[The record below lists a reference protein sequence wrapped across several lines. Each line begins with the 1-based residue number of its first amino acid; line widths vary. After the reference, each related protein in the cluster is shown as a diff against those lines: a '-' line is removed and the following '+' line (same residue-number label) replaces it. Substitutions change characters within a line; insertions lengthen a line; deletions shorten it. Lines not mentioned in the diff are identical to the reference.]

1 MMNRLRAKTESRD
14 SWQPLILV
22 SQKIPT
28 AMESKKRILV
38 VDDEQEITLV
48 LRSGLAT
55 HGYEVRAAAEG
66 EAALELFQAWTPD
79 LVVTDLS
86 MPNMNGLKLC
96 GQLRAISSVPII
108 VLSVKG
114 DEATKIEALDAGA
127 DDYVTK
133 PFGMGELLARVR
145 AALRRSPATSE
156 ETTLIED
163 GDFRV
168 DLATRAVHVDGK
180 EIRLSP
186 KEFDLLVFL
195 FRNSGKV
202 LTHRTLL
209 ANVWGG
215 DYTDQTEYLRVFIRH
230 LRKKIE
236 PDPAKPRYILTDPWV
251 GYRFVPGNAETRP

>member
-1 MMNRLRAKTESRD
+1 
-14 SWQPLILV
+14 
-22 SQKIPT
+22 
-28 AMESKKRILV
+28 MEPRKRILV

-48 LRSGLAT
+48 LRSGLT
-55 HGYEVRAAAEG
+55 RHSFEVRVAGEG
-66 EAALELFQAWTPD
+66 EAALDLFQAWTPD
-79 LVVTDLS
+79 LVITDLS

-96 GQLRAISSVPII
+96 RRLREISAVPII
-108 VLSVKG
+108 VLSVKS
-114 DEATKIEALDAGA
+114 DEATKVEALDAGA

-145 AALRRSPATSE
+145 ATLRRSSLTKE
-156 ETTLIED
+156 EGSVIEA

-168 DLATRAVHVDGK
+168 DFETRAVHVGER

-186 KEFDLLVFL
+186 KEFDLLAFL
-195 FRNSGKV
+195 LRHPGKV

-209 ANVWGG
+209 ANIWGG

-251 GYRFVPGNAETRP
+251 GYRFVPGK

>member
-1 MMNRLRAKTESRD
+1 
-14 SWQPLILV
+14 
-22 SQKIPT
+22 
-28 AMESKKRILV
+28 METRKRILV

-48 LRSGLAT
+48 LRSGLAK
-55 HGYEVRAAAEG
+55 HGFDVRVAGEG
-66 EAALELFQAWTPD
+66 EAALELFRAWTPD
-79 LVVTDLS
+79 LVITDLS

-96 GQLRAISSVPII
+96 RRLRETSSVPII
-108 VLSVKG
+108 ILSVKG
-114 DEATKIEALDAGA
+114 DEVTKVEALDAGA

-145 AALRRSPATSE
+145 ATLRRSP
-156 ETTLIED
+156 ETGNEGTAIKE

-168 DLATRAVHVDGK
+168 DFETRAVEVSGK

-195 FRNSGKV
+195 IRNSGKV

-215 DYTDQTEYLRVFIRH
+215 NYTDQTEYLRVFIRH

-236 PDPAKPRYILTDPWV
+236 PDPAKPQYILTDPWV
-251 GYRFVPGNAETRP
+251 GYRFVPGK

>member
-1 MMNRLRAKTESRD
+1 
-14 SWQPLILV
+14 
-22 SQKIPT
+22 
-28 AMESKKRILV
+28 METRKRILV

-48 LRSGLAT
+48 LRSGLAK
-55 HGYEVRAAAEG
+55 HGFDVRVAGEG
-66 EAALELFQAWTPD
+66 EAALDLFRAWTPD
-79 LVVTDLS
+79 LVITDLS

-96 GQLRAISSVPII
+96 EQLRQTSGVPII
-108 VLSVKG
+108 ILSVKG

-145 AALRRSPATSE
+145 ATLRRSPEASREGSVIE
-156 ETTLIED
+156 E
-163 GDFRV
+163 GDFRI
-168 DLATRAVHVDGK
+168 DLETRTVLVSER

-186 KEFDLLVFL
+186 KEFDLLVHFI
-195 FRNSGKV
+195 RHPGKV

-209 ANVWGG
+209 SNIWGG

-251 GYRFVPGNAETRP
+251 GYRFVPGK

>member
-1 MMNRLRAKTESRD
+1 
-14 SWQPLILV
+14 
-22 SQKIPT
+22 
-28 AMESKKRILV
+28 MEPRKRILV
-38 VDDEQEITLV
+38 VDDDQEITLV
-48 LRSGLAT
+48 LRSGLGK
-55 HGYEVRAAAEG
+55 HGFDVRVANEG
-66 EAALELFQAWTPD
+66 EAALDLFPAWNPD
-79 LVVTDLS
+79 LVITDLS
-86 MPNMNGLKLC
+86 MPNMHGLQLC
-96 GQLRAISSVPII
+96 GRLREISTVPII
-108 VLSVKG
+108 ILSVKG
-114 DEATKIEALDAGA
+114 DEATKVEVLDAGA
-127 DDYVTK
+127 DDYLTK

-145 AALRRSPATSE
+145 ATLRRSSTNQEGTVVEA
-156 ETTLIED
+156 

-168 DLATRAVHVDGK
+168 DFERRAVEVNGK

-209 ANVWGG
+209 GKIWGG

-251 GYRFVPGNAETRP
+251 GYRFVPGK

>member
-1 MMNRLRAKTESRD
+1 
-14 SWQPLILV
+14 
-22 SQKIPT
+22 
-28 AMESKKRILV
+28 MENKKRILV

-48 LRSGLAT
+48 LRSGLT
-55 HGYEVRAAAEG
+55 KHGYDVRVAGEG

-79 LVVTDLS
+79 LIVTDLS

-96 GQLRAISSVPII
+96 QRLREISSVPII
-108 VLSVKG
+108 ILSVKG

-145 AALRRSPATSE
+145 ATLRRLPESKAE
-156 ETTLIED
+156 ETIIEQ
-163 GDFRV
+163 GDFRINLESREV
-168 DLATRAVHVDGK
+168 LVAGK
-180 EIRLSP
+180 DVRLSP
-186 KEFDLLVFL
+186 KEFDLLAYMV
-195 FRNSGKV
+195 RHSGKV

-209 ANVWGG
+209 TNTWGAN
-215 DYTDQTEYLRVFIRH
+215 YTDQSEYLRVFIRH

-251 GYRFVPGNAETRP
+251 GYRFVPGS

>member
-1 MMNRLRAKTESRD
+1 
-14 SWQPLILV
+14 
-22 SQKIPT
+22 
-28 AMESKKRILV
+28 MESKKRILV

-48 LRSGLAT
+48 LRSGLST
-55 HGYEVRAAAEG
+55 HGYDVRVAGEG

-79 LVVTDLS
+79 LVLTDLS

-96 GQLRAISSVPII
+96 QRLRAISAVPII

-145 AALRRSPATSE
+145 ATLRRSPEASE
-156 ETTLIED
+156 EVTVIEE
-163 GDFRV
+163 GDFRI
-168 DLATRAVHVDGK
+168 DLESREVHVAGK
-180 EIRLSP
+180 ELRLSP
-186 KEFDLLVFL
+186 KEFDLLAYFV
-195 FRNSGKV
+195 SHPGKV

-209 ANVWGG
+209 AKVWGG
-215 DYTDQTEYLRVFIRH
+215 NYTDQTEYLRVFIRH

-236 PDPAKPRYILTDPWV
+236 PEPAKPRYILTDPWV
-251 GYRFVPGNAETRP
+251 GYRFVSGA